1 MKPTI
6 IIRRVAVEDAA
17 DIAEFMSDEAVFG
30 GLLQMPYPGV
40 DERTKRIADTPAD
53 ALSLVAELRDENKG
67 QGEGGGRGKVVA
79 SAGLFPANPG
89 VVRRR
94 HVMTLGIGVAA
105 SEQRQGIGRSLM
117 QAMLDWADNWGQVL
131 RIELT
136 VYADNAAAIALY
148 QQFGFVHEGTHH
160 AHALRAGEY
169 VTTLSF
175 ARLHPKPPVL
185 RAG

>member
-1 MKPTI
+1 MKPSI
-6 IIRRVAVEDAA
+6 IIRRIAVDDAA
-17 DIAEFMSDEAVFG
+17 EIVEFMSEEAVFG

-53 ALSLVAELRDENKG
+53 ALSLVAELRDE
-67 QGEGGGRGKVVA
+67 GEGRGKVVA
-79 SAGLFPANPG
+79 SAGLFPASPG
-89 VVRRR
+89 AVRRR

-105 SEQRQGIGRSLM
+105 SAQRQGIGRSLM

-160 AHALRAGEY
+160 AYALRAGEY